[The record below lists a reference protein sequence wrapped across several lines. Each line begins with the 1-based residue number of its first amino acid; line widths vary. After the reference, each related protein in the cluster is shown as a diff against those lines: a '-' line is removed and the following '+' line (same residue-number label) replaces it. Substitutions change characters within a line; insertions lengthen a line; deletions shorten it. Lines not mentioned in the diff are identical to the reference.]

1 MNPQL
6 YINTFSM
13 HANNYRY
20 TKISSL
26 KYLNNKTICFH
37 KFIEKQMKH
46 YDNIKNIKIINFFPS
61 DSTD

>member
-1 MNPQL
+1 
-6 YINTFSM
+6 M

-20 TKISSL
+20 TCTKISCL
-26 KYLNNKTICFH
+26 KYLNNKTICFD

-46 YDNIKNIKIINFFPS
+46 YDNIENIKIINFFPS

>member
-1 MNPQL
+1 
-6 YINTFSM
+6 M

-20 TKISSL
+20 TCTKISCL

-46 YDNIKNIKIINFFPS
+46 YDNIENIKIINFFPS